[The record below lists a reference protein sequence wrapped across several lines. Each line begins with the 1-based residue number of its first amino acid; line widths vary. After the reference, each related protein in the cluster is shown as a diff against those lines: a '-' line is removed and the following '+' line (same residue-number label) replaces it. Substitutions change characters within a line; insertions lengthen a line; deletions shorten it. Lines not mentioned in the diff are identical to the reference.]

1 MRSGQRKPESGDSW
15 DVLRDDALR
24 KRELSAA
31 SEKIQTIL
39 DRNPGRGGA
48 RAPETQENS
57 VPVVM
62 APTPL
67 PNPME
72 ARKRLSEIF
81 SDLPGAMKEAGEAAT
96 RLEKSNPN
104 P

>member
-1 MRSGQRKPESGDSW
+1 MRREPGSRDSW
-15 DVLRDDALR
+15 DVLKGDALR
-24 KRELSAA
+24 KRTSIEA
-31 SEKIQTIL
+31 SEKIQAIL

-81 SDLPGAMKEAGEAAT
+81 SDLPEALREAGEAAT